1 MENLMIQWVE
11 EAGTFRGDKEAPR
24 LALIFYKEP
33 EVLEIVKYEIQEPI
47 REEWHVVIEF
57 IVKQEMKDWRRE
69 EQRKSRLKYSKPNFK
84 WRKGHFE
91 MVDWSELTK

>member
-1 MENLMIQWVE
+1 MYGRMDSKRRGFMRRLEMENLMIQWVE

-47 REEWHVVIEF
+47 REE
-57 IVKQEMKDWRRE
+57 
-69 EQRKSRLKYSKPNFK
+69 
-84 WRKGHFE
+84 
-91 MVDWSELTK
+91 